1 MSVPE
6 TGVPEKVNLLL
17 TVSRLTTIGDE
28 VTPER
33 RVVGVHMHT
42 RTPRVRTQRS
52 QARGLK
58 RSVHKW
64 RDGDTH
70 TGEQASARKRVWV
83 LTVCERQIASS
94 DHHPTREA
102 KIFGIKHLQLV
113 TTEGRVWRKAHF
125 KFVWVLCARPRVS
138 APHGRIAPTPQNQK
152 AVGHLN
158 PL

>member
-64 RDGDTH
+64 CDSDTH

-83 LTVCERQIASS
+83 LTVCERQIASIVKRH
-94 DHHPTREA
+94 DV
-102 KIFGIKHLQLV
+102 KICGIMHLQLV
-113 TTEGRVWRKAHF
+113 TTVGRVWRKAHF